1 MPAHCTRRD
10 ICLMDDRAPHL
21 DVLQQIETRHEDLL
35 ARLDELDKRVA
46 EVLKEWQGGCQAAD
60 SGGN

>member
-1 MPAHCTRRD
+1 
-10 ICLMDDRAPHL
+10 MDDRAPHL